1 MRCSGFSHDAAR
13 EKARARAADVFVC
26 VSVRASL
33 HATALSGVA
42 IEGRGGCE
50 RAIALASVVLRLAN
64 LLKSEAGEG
73 REEGGV
79 SGGGAGGVKERPRPH
94 AEARTSDPGL
104 KNKKCLVFLH
114 AEGRDPRNREKQRS
128 TFSFFLFPP

>member
-1 MRCSGFSHDAAR
+1 MRCSGFSRDAAR

-26 VSVRASL
+26 VPARASL
-33 HATALSGVA
+33 RATALSGVA

-73 REEGGV
+73 A
-79 SGGGAGGVKERPRPH
+79 GGGGCVRGRGGRGQG
-94 AEARTSDPGL
+94 EASSS
-104 KNKKCLVFLH
+104 C
-114 AEGRDPRNREKQRS
+114 
-128 TFSFFLFPP
+128 

>member
-1 MRCSGFSHDAAR
+1 MRCSGFSRDAAR
-13 EKARARAADVFVC
+13 EKACACATDVFVC

-33 HATALSGVA
+33 RATALSGVA

-64 LLKSEAGEG
+64 LLKSEVGEG

-79 SGGGAGGVKERPRPH
+79 SGGGMGGVKERPRPH
-94 AEARTSDPGL
+94 SEARTSDPGL
-104 KNKKCLVFLH
+104 KKKKSVCFFFTR
-114 AEGRDPRNREKQRS
+114 RDMILEIGKKKEVLS
-128 TFSFFLFPP
+128 LLFFPP

>member
-13 EKARARAADVFVC
+13 EKARALTADVFVC

-50 RAIALASVVLRLAN
+50 QAIALASVVLRLAN
-64 LLKSEAGEG
+64 LLKSEAGGG
-73 REEGGV
+73 RCVRGRGGR
-79 SGGGAGGVKERPRPH
+79 GQG
-94 AEARTSDPGL
+94 EASSSR
-104 KNKKCLVFLH
+104 
-114 AEGRDPRNREKQRS
+114 
-128 TFSFFLFPP
+128 